1 MIGVYR
7 QSVIRW
13 RNTDEKIILSEMDY
27 SFGFSQ
33 AHLVN
38 LRRQNNMSNQALG
51 L

>member
-7 QSVIRW
+7 KSVIRW
-13 RNTDEKIILSEMDY
+13 RDAYKKIILSEMDY

-38 LRRQNNMSNQALG
+38 LHGQNNMSNPATNL
-51 L
+51 